1 MTQPMPSS
9 PRPGAPA
16 PDALEPMMTLRE
28 AASYLNVSERTVRRL
43 IVCNHFP
50 CVYVG
55 AQLRFIR
62 SDVLRWVSARKGA

>member
-1 MTQPMPSS
+1 MLPPS

-16 PDALEPMMTLRE
+16 LGVLEPMMTLKE
-28 AASYLNVSERTVRRL
+28 VASFLSVSERTVRRL
-43 IVCNHFP
+43 VVSGHFP
-50 CVYVG
+50 CVHVG